1 MYDPKNGCVLG
12 EEIAGTVE
20 TIGDVQTY
28 GGGYYVGDP
37 IPEQPANQFSIS
49 TAYPYCSCWHVTKSA
64 REQVQDEI
72 LTKMAE
78 AIEADDMKKAK
89 KLVELAKAL
98 KEL

>member
-1 MYDPKNGCVLG
+1 MYDPINGCVMG
-12 EEIAGTVE
+12 EV
-20 TIGDVQTY
+20 
-28 GGGYYVGDP
+28 GGSSVFYVGDP
-37 IPEQPANQFSIS
+37 LPEQPENSFQIQTTSNWPWCGC
-49 TAYPYCSCWHVTKSA
+49 YHYVPTKSA

-78 AIEADDMKKAK
+78 AVERNDLKEAK